1 MIVEGERG
9 GKESGAMIE
18 MLKIKTIAMM
28 HRHAKNQR
36 RHQGSQRRRIRR
48 RGSRSNIRNR
58 RTVRRRR
65 KLLNIGERGV
75 AIVGD
80 RVTNKKKKRQKNRS
94 LALALLLAIASIY
107 LRYLVILFGPTA
119 G

>member
-1 MIVEGERG
+1 
-9 GKESGAMIE
+9 
-18 MLKIKTIAMM
+18 
-28 HRHAKNQR
+28 
-36 RHQGSQRRRIRR
+36 
-48 RGSRSNIRNR
+48 
-58 RTVRRRR
+58 
-65 KLLNIGERGV
+65 V